1 MMDNI
6 LHIVP
11 YTAEHGRFILS
22 CQMNHALM
30 DKDARFE
37 GDAMNLV
44 QDHLSFTGLVGKKP
58 IFAAGMKMIWGQV
71 AEGWVIATQDVWDHP
86 LLVARAIKKDFARV
100 AKQYN
105 IKILSDEIY
114 TDLTFDKSYESI
126 SKFCPENTFISGGLS
141 KWCGA
146 GGWRLGF
153 FAVPNGQKD
162 FLNALK
168 TLASESYSCLL
179 YTSPSPRD

>member
-44 QDHLSFTGLVGKKP
+44 QDHLSFTGMVGKKP

-71 AEGWVIATQDVWDHP
+71 AEGWVIATSDMWKYP
-86 LLVARAIKKDFARV
+86 LGVARAIKKDFSRV
-100 AKQYN
+100 AKENN
-105 IKILSDEIY
+105 IVRVQTAI
-114 TDLTFDKSYESI
+114 
-126 SKFCPENTFISGGLS
+126 
-141 KWCGA
+141 
-146 GGWRLGF
+146 R
-153 FAVPNGQKD
+153 KD
-162 FLNALK
+162 FKQGQRFAEWLGLENEGLMRKFGFDGTDQYRYA
-168 TLASESYSCLL
+168 
-179 YTSPSPRD
+179 RIF